1 MSSKYKGSRNEII
14 ALDSYIKLSRATES
28 INSKISRLLMNNG
41 FTESQFKVLDALY
54 HLGSLHQ
61 KILAKKLLKSGGNIT
76 MVIDNLEKRGV
87 VERKRGSNDRR
98 LFTIQLTKKGFT
110 QIKKIMPLVVEVVY
124 NEIKVLTN
132 GEQNELQSLCKKIG
146 LKQS

>member
-28 INSKISRLLMNNG
+28 INSKISRLLLKNG

-54 HLGSLHQ
+54 HLGPLPQ

-87 VERKRGSNDRR
+87 VERRRGSDDRR

-110 QIKKIMPLVVEVVY
+110 QIKKLMPLVVEVVY

-132 GEQNELQSLCKKIG
+132 GEQNELQSMCKKIG